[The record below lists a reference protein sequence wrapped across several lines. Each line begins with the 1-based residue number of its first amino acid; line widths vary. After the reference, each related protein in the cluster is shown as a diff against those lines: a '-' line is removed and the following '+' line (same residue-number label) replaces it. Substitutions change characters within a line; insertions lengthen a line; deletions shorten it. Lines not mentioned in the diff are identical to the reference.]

1 MVRWRKR
8 LLAILLLLPLLSAP
22 CHAAVI
28 HLINDDRLSGQI
40 LRMDEELL
48 VLATDYAGEI
58 QIARKSIRTI
68 VSETPL
74 TVELDC
80 GEILQ
85 AQVRV
90 DGSDNVI
97 LRSTAPEKTVPVKL
111 DQVTAINPVPNR
123 FPEWSGDIVLAANLK
138 SGNNDKSGFSAAVNA
153 MRKARRNRFEL
164 ASLFRYG
171 REGGT
176 LSTRNAFGRLKY
188 DLFFNRKLYG
198 YLSSE
203 FSHDKFKDLRLRTV
217 AGPGAGYQ
225 VWNDD
230 IKSLG
235 LEVGVAYYDE
245 NMYRGEDNAWFS
257 GRLGANL
264 RYKIG
269 DILVFTDQLVVYPKL
284 ERASDFSLRNEA
296 ALSAPLA
303 YGWALRL
310 VNIIEFDNSPEPGI
324 KKADYDFLLGLQYN
338 F

>member
-1 MVRWRKR
+1 MVRSRKR
-8 LLAILLLLPLLSAP
+8 LLAILLLLSLGSVP

-28 HLINDDRLSGQI
+28 HLHNDDQLSGHI
-40 LRMDEELL
+40 LRMDEEVL

-58 QIARKSIRTI
+58 HILKDKIRTI

-74 TVELDC
+74 TVLLDSGELLE
-80 GEILQ
+80 GPIS
-85 AQVRV
+85 A
-90 DGSDNVI
+90 DGPDTLV
-97 LRSTAPEKTVPVKL
+97 LRSPALETTVLMKL
-111 DQVTAINPVPNR
+111 DQVTAINPEPDR
-123 FPEWSGDIVLAANLK
+123 FPEWTGDITLAANLK
-138 SGNNDKSGFSAAVNA
+138 SGNNDKSGFSVGINA
-153 MRKARRNRFEL
+153 LRMARKNRFEL
-164 ASLFRYG
+164 GSLFRYA

-176 LSTRNAFGRLKY
+176 LSTRNAYGRLKY
-188 DLFFNRKLYG
+188 DLFINRKLYS

-203 FSHDKFKDLRLRTV
+203 FSHDKFRDLRLRTV
-217 AGPGAGYQ
+217 VGPGGGYQ

-230 IKSLG
+230 TRSLG
-235 LEVGVAYYDE
+235 LELGIAYYNE
-245 NMYRGEDNAWFS
+245 NMYQGENHSWFS

-264 RYKIG
+264 RYRIG
-269 DILVFTDQLVVYPKL
+269 NVLVFTDQLVVYPKL

-303 YGWALRL
+303 FGWALRL

>member
-1 MVRWRKR
+1 MHSRKP
-8 LLAILLLLPLLSAP
+8 LLAILFLLSLLSAP

-40 LRMDEELL
+40 LRMDEEFL
-48 VLATDYAGEI
+48 VLTTDYAGEI
-58 QIARKSIRTI
+58 RIPRKSIRTI
-68 VSETPL
+68 VSETLL

-80 GEILQ
+80 GEVLEGKIDVDAPDNMILQ
-85 AQVRV
+85 SPALQA
-90 DGSDNVI
+90 S
-97 LRSTAPEKTVPVKL
+97 VPVKL
-111 DQVTAINPVPNR
+111 DQVFAINPEPDR
-123 FPEWSGDIVLAANLK
+123 FPEWTGDITLAANLK
-138 SGNNDKSGFSAAVNA
+138 SGNNDKSGFSAGINA
-153 MRKARRNRFEL
+153 MRKARKNRFEL
-164 ASLFRYG
+164 GSLFRYG
-171 REGGT
+171 REGGN

-188 DLFFNRKLYG
+188 DLFINKKLYG

-203 FSHDKFKDLRLRTV
+203 FSHDKFRDLRLRTV

-245 NMYRGEDNAWFS
+245 NMYRGEDNNWFA

-264 RYKIG
+264 RYRIG
-269 DILVFTDQLVVYPKL
+269 KVLVFTDQLVVYPKL

-303 YGWALRL
+303 FGWALRL